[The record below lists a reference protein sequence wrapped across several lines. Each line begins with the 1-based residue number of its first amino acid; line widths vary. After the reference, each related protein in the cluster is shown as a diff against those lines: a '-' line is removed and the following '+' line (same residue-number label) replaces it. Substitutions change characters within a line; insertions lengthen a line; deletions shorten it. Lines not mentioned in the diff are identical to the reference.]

1 MIGYNIVINDN
12 HVLFFFIIMLC
23 YVMMDWIGIDE
34 KELYFTLFSSTATQ
48 VVSLSCEIP
57 W

>member
-1 MIGYNIVINDN
+1 
-12 HVLFFFIIMLC
+12 MLC